1 MARPKD
7 GASAGSNVPSTSRP
21 AGDSRPAGGRASDKP
36 TVERRGGDDVPN
48 PVWFKPIMFGLM
60 LLGLAWIIVFYVSG
74 ATLPIQQLGDGNI
87 LVGFGILF
95 LGFLMTTR
103 WR

>member
-1 MARPKD
+1 MAR
-7 GASAGSNVPSTSRP
+7 SNSRTKP
-21 AGDSRPAGGRASDKP
+21 ARSEE
-36 TVERRGGDDVPN
+36 TRGGDDVPN
-48 PVWFKPIMFGLM
+48 PIWFRPIMFGLM
-60 LLGLAWIIVFYVSG
+60 IIGLAWIIVFYVSG
-74 ATLPIQQLGDGNI
+74 SLQLPIPQFGDWNI

>member
-1 MARPKD
+1 MAR
-7 GASAGSNVPSTSRP
+7 SNPRTKALAPQENR
-21 AGDSRPAGGRASDKP
+21 
-36 TVERRGGDDVPN
+36 TGDDAPN

-60 LLGLAWIIVFYVSG
+60 LIGLAWIIVFYVSQN
-74 ATLPIQQLGDGNI
+74 ALPVPQLGQWNI

-95 LGFLMTTR
+95 IGFLMTTR

>member
-1 MARPKD
+1 
-7 GASAGSNVPSTSRP
+7 
-21 AGDSRPAGGRASDKP
+21 
-36 TVERRGGDDVPN
+36 
-48 PVWFKPIMFGLM
+48 MFGLM
-60 LLGLAWIIVFYVSG
+60 IIGLAWIIVFYVSG
-74 ATLPIQQLGDGNI
+74 SLQLPVPQLGSWNI

>member
-1 MARPKD
+1 MAKSNVSARPEENR
-7 GASAGSNVPSTSRP
+7 S
-21 AGDSRPAGGRASDKP
+21 GDNNA
-36 TVERRGGDDVPN
+36 PN

-60 LLGLAWIIVFYVSG
+60 LLGLTWIIVFYVSQG
-74 ATLPIQQLGDGNI
+74 TLPVQQIGQWNI

-95 LGFLMTTR
+95 AGFLMTTR

>member
-1 MARPKD
+1 MARSNERAKTVATSDNGGTPGGSAPK
-7 GASAGSNVPSTSRP
+7 
-21 AGDSRPAGGRASDKP
+21 
-36 TVERRGGDDVPN
+36 RGGDDAPN

-60 LLGLAWIIVFYVSG
+60 LIGLAWIIVFYVSG
-74 ATLPIQQLGDGNI
+74 TTLPIASLGDGNI

>member
-1 MARPKD
+1 MARTK
-7 GASAGSNVPSTSRP
+7 SQKTTERP
-21 AGDSRPAGGRASDKP
+21 QAARPGEKG
-36 TVERRGGDDVPN
+36 PN

-60 LLGLAWIIVFYVSG
+60 LLGLAWIIVYYVSQS
-74 ATLPIQQLGDGNI
+74 ALPIANLGDANI

>member
-1 MARPKD
+1 MARSKD
-7 GASAGSNVPSTSRP
+7 SANADAASSKKTVTPARSTEARP
-21 AGDSRPAGGRASDKP
+21 VIEK
-36 TVERRGGDDVPN
+36 RGGDDAPN

-60 LLGLAWIIVFYVSG
+60 LIGLAWIIVFYVSG
-74 ATLPIQQLGDGNI
+74 STLPVESLGDGNI

-95 LGFLMTTR
+95 IGFLMTTR

>member
-1 MARPKD
+1 MARP
-7 GASAGSNVPSTSRP
+7 TSRTKP
-21 AGDSRPAGGRASDKP
+21 ERPQTTRAGDDA
-36 TVERRGGDDVPN
+36 PN
-48 PVWFKPIMFGLM
+48 PIWFKPIMFGLM

-74 ATLPIQQLGDGNI
+74 EVKLPVPELDNWNI

-95 LGFLMTTR
+95 VGFLMTTR

>member
-1 MARPKD
+1 MARSNPRSKSVAKSD
-7 GASAGSNVPSTSRP
+7 RGSAEARTGS
-21 AGDSRPAGGRASDKP
+21 GGTTP
-36 TVERRGGDDVPN
+36 NRGGDDVPN

-74 ATLPIQQLGDGNI
+74 TTLPIEQLGDGNI
-87 LVGFGILF
+87 LIGFGILF